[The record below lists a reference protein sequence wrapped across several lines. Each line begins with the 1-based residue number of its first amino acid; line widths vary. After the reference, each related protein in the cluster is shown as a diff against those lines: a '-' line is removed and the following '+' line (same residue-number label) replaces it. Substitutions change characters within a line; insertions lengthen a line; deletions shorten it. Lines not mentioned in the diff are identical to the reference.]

1 MTRERMRKLRYS
13 VQDIETV
20 AELVA
25 LSARFHTYQMG
36 WTDAAVRRYVRDAGA
51 HLAELN
57 VLTKSDCTTRN
68 EKKVA
73 ALARRMDELEQRI
86 AELTAREELAAMRPE
101 MDGAQ
106 VMEFLNIQPSRHV
119 GQALDFLMEIRIE
132 EGLLGDAEIRRR
144 LQSWWDLQKK

>member
-1 MTRERMRKLRYS
+1 
-13 VQDIETV
+13 
-20 AELVA
+20 
-25 LSARFHTYQMG
+25 LSARKP
-36 WTDAAVRRYVRDAGA
+36 V
-51 HLAELN
+51 
-57 VLTKSDCTTRN
+57 K
-68 EKKVA
+68 
-73 ALARRMDELEQRI
+73 

>member
-1 MTRERMRKLRYS
+1 
-13 VQDIETV
+13 
-20 AELVA
+20 
-25 LSARFHTYQMG
+25 
-36 WTDAAVRRYVRDAGA
+36 
-51 HLAELN
+51 
-57 VLTKSDCTTRN
+57 
-68 EKKVA
+68 
-73 ALARRMDELEQRI
+73 
-86 AELTAREELAAMRPE
+86 MRPE